1 MKAILAT
8 CVALSF
14 LTGLAGEAGA
24 AANRKHKHY
33 SGRHDGTKTP
43 SYRARSEF
51 FDPNATPAWYPHNSS
66 VLPVGSKIWWDEKA
80 RESGGGTR
88 D

>member
-14 LTGLAGEAGA
+14 VTGLAGEASA

-33 SGRHDGTKTP
+33 AGTKTH
-43 SYRARSEF
+43 SYRARSERY
-51 FDPNATPAWYPHNSS
+51 DPNATPEWYPHDSS
-66 VLPVGSKIWWDEKA
+66 VLPVGSKIWWDQKA

-88 D
+88 E